1 MARVPLKALF
11 IGKLLTQL
19 QMQIFDHGV
28 QNLGGFDN
36 VMAWV
41 RQHPEGQALFDQT
54 HAEERASRFFAMQLR
69 GQLEAAR
76 VVIAKASQL
85 AVTAFVWSRSWR

>member
-1 MARVPLKALF
+1 MARIPLKALF
-11 IGKLLTQL
+11 ISKLLTQL

-54 HAEERASRFFAMQLR
+54 HAEERREKLV
-69 GQLEAAR
+69 G
-76 VVIAKASQL
+76 L
-85 AVTAFVWSRSWR
+85 AQVRDRSDPGPMKGA

>member
-11 IGKLLTQL
+11 ISKLLTQL
-19 QMQIFDHGV
+19 KMQIFDHGV

-41 RQHPEGQALFDQT
+41 RQHPEGRALFDQP
-54 HAEERASRFFAMQLR
+54 HADERASRFFAMQLR

-76 VVIAKASQL
+76 VVLAKAITLSKPPRFC
-85 AVTAFVWSRSWR
+85 TP